1 MPRKIILDKKVITEI
16 LDEYPY
22 VGNVE
27 LSEKY
32 GLSVSYLSFLG
43 STNKVRKSKKTNK
56 MIRCAAASIAVCEK
70 SKAEFIELFP
80 DMRNTDLAKL
90 FKVSI
95 PVVIKYGKK
104 YELHKSN
111 EIINNLEPDSISY
124 IKKLKIA
131 KELGYKSIANA
142 RALMPMHDFNKIF
155 KQKQKQ

>member
-1 MPRKIILDKKVITEI
+1 MPSKIILDKKVITKI

-56 MIRCAAASIAVCEK
+56 MIRCTAANIAVCEK

-95 PVVIKYGKK
+95 PVVVKYGIKYGLKK
-104 YELHKSN
+104 S
-111 EIINNLEPDSISY
+111 EPKKTVQDAESMSY
-124 IKKLKIA
+124 INKLKIA
-131 KELGYKSIANA
+131 KQLGYKSIAHA
-142 RALMPMHDFNKIF
+142 YASMPMHEFNKIF
-155 KQKQKQ
+155 KQKK